1 MSFPP
6 ALVMLAGAVVV
17 TLLQA
22 RIRPWAFLV
31 APVLVLVQ
39 LMVWLE
45 PGDSWELDWLSLS
58 LVPLAVDELSQ
69 VWAVIFTLVA
79 IGGGGFA
86 LHLTDRVQQA
96 AALVYGGSALG
107 VVLAG
112 DWLTVIVF
120 WESMAVSSMLL
131 ILHGGRPASHAAS
144 MRYLFM
150 HVVGGSLMLGG
161 ILWQVG
167 ETGSIAFGHLDGGPA
182 AWLTLAG
189 VAVNAAVVPLHA
201 WLTDAYPES
210 SVTGMVFLGAF
221 TTKTAVY
228 VLLRAFLGWEVLIIA
243 GVVMALYAGAYALL
257 QSDIR
262 RMVAYVIVS
271 QVGFMVAAVGVG
283 GHGAEEVVADQAF
296 THVLWP
302 VLMVMATGAVMHATG
317 TTKLS
322 ELGGLARPLRS
333 VLGLYLVGALSLAVF
348 PLMAGLSNEEL
359 FTEHAGQE
367 RLWAAGLLYVAAIL
381 TVLAVAIKLPW
392 HAFFGK
398 SQASSTEPV
407 PVGMYAAMGAFALLS
422 LAVGIAPGTLFEA
435 LGLQLAGAHYTAMTL
450 VSGSV
455 ALALTALAGWAL
467 RGRLRGFPGDVPDTD
482 WLYRNA
488 ATPVRVLIQQPIEE
502 ALSVAQRATSAVVAF
517 VARLITTPEVAWA
530 RVLWASA
537 YARARRPG
545 SRGQHARTPALGCG
559 DRRRRPHLRGRHP
572 PRAADLM
579 TVGRPG
585 HATLAASAAMVLLG
599 GGNAVAIR
607 FSNEELPPFSGGPR
621 CASASVP
628 RWCSPTSTPA
638 PSHPLLAEASAPD

>member
-1 MSFPP
+1 MSLHP

-17 TLLQA
+17 TLLPA

-45 PGDSWELDWLSLS
+45 PGDSWELQWLSLS
-58 LVPLAVDELSQ
+58 LVPLAVDELSR

-79 IGGGGFA
+79 IGGGVFA

-120 WESMAVSSMLL
+120 WEIMAVSSMLL

-144 MRYLFM
+144 MRYLFV
-150 HVVGGSLMLGG
+150 HVAGGSLMLGG
-161 ILWQVG
+161 ILWHVG

-189 VAVNAAVVPLHA
+189 VAVNAAVIPLHA

-210 SVTGMVFLGAF
+210 SATGMVFLGAF

-228 VLLRAFLGWEVLIIA
+228 VLLRAFSGWEVLIIA
-243 GVVMALYAGAYALL
+243 GVVMALYAGVYALL

-262 RMVAYVIVS
+262 RLVAYVIVS

-302 VLMVMATGAVMHATG
+302 ALMVMATGAVMHATG

-322 ELGGLARPLRS
+322 ELGGLARPLRG

-348 PLMAGLSNEEL
+348 PLMAGLSSEEL
-359 FTEHAGQE
+359 FRSERPGQD
-367 RLWAAGLLYVAAIL
+367 RIWAAGLLYVAAIL

-398 SQASSTEPV
+398 GQARSVASV
-407 PVGMYAAMGAFALLS
+407 PLGMYTAMGTFALLS
-422 LAVGIAPGTLFEA
+422 LAVGIAPGTLFDA
-435 LGLQLAGAHYTAMTL
+435 FGLEVAGAHYTAMTL
-450 VSGSV
+450 VSGAAV
-455 ALALTALAGWAL
+455 LALTALAGWAL
-467 RGRLRGFPGDVPDTD
+467 LGRLRGVAGDLPDID
-482 WLYRNA
+482 WVYRNA
-488 ATPVRVLIQQPIEE
+488 ATPARVLIQQPVED
-502 ALSVAQRATSAVVAF
+502 ALSAAQRVTNATVGF
-517 VARLITTPEVAWA
+517 VARLTITPEVAWA
-530 RVLWASA
+530 RVLSASA
-537 YARARRPG
+537 YAREHGPE
-545 SRGQHARTPALGCG
+545 
-559 DRRRRPHLRGRHP
+559 
-572 PRAADLM
+572 AAVTML
-579 TVGRPG
+579 GRPP
-585 HATLAASAAMVLLG
+585 LG
-599 GGNAVAIR
+599 VAIAAI
-607 FSNEELPPFSGGPR
+607 FLTF
-621 CASASVP
+621 AVVI
-628 RWCSPTSTPA
+628 
-638 PSHPLLAEASAPD
+638 LLAQLV